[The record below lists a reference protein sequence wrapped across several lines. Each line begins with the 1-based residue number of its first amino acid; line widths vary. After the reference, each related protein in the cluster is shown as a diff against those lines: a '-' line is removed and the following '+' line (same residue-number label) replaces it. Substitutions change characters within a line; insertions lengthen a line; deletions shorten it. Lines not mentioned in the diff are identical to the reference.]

1 MRYHRQLAAAL
12 TAALLGSAPLSGVA
26 AQSCSCPNK
35 DSNANGRIAGALG
48 GGLFAG
54 LIAAVLGMKHA
65 SESSAQPAVGPM
77 GSMGPG
83 AAPTLTVSTGSL
95 GAVPDP
101 ASDSSATPPAAIA
114 PVPAAVADARMPGGQ
129 RSIGDP
135 AHNVAY
141 MPPMSARDAR
151 EEGLIPAKTA
161 SLLPA
166 FAMMGAGALL
176 MGLLL
181 MREKSRGTRG
191 VRRRRR

>member
-1 MRYHRQLAAAL
+1 MRYHRQLAVAL
-12 TAALLGSAPLSGVA
+12 TATLLGAFPLTGAA

-54 LIAAVLGMKHA
+54 LIAAVLGIKHA
-65 SESSAQPAVGPM
+65 SESSAQPMMGPA
-77 GSMGPG
+77 GGLGPG

-95 GAVPDP
+95 GAVPDSL
-101 ASDSSATPPAAIA
+101 ADSSAAPAAAAA
-114 PVPAAVADARMPGGQ
+114 PLPATVADARDPSGQ
-129 RSIGDP
+129 RSVGDP

-166 FAMMGAGALL
+166 LAMMGAGALL
-176 MGLLL
+176 LGLLL
-181 MREKSRGTRG
+181 LREKSRGRRIA
-191 VRRRRR
+191 RRRR